1 MARSK
6 TTKKQPKGKNTWP
19 SLGSWRDALT
29 STRPGPP
36 DYWLMAVIGALIV
49 VGLVMLYSA
58 SFVIAAYEREGNSM
72 YYLGRQML
80 WVLIGIVGC
89 LVTLRMDYRFWR
101 RFSVPGMVFAVILLI
116 AVLVLP
122 ASMAEEIG
130 GAKRWFTVGPA
141 HFQPSQLTYLVFVVY
156 IADWLS
162 KRGQRLRQVAYGLVP
177 FATILG
183 LLAGLIILE
192 PDMGTAVIL
201 VVIGAIVFLVA
212 GADLKQFT
220 LAGLLSGGVF
230 LLLARFSSYRWN
242 RIVSFLR
249 PWSDPSGDGYHLVHN
264 QMALGSG
271 GLFGV
276 GLGQGKQKF
285 YWLPQPHT
293 DSIFAIL
300 GEELGLLGCILVMG
314 LFLWI
319 AYRGFTIALRA
330 PDRYG
335 LLMGIGITTW
345 ITFQAFINMAVVTG
359 LLPFSGM
366 TLPFISYGGSSLA
379 FLMTAAGML
388 LNLSCYEKRRHARA
402 DLGRG
407 DWWARLSGVGR
418 RRRPSTG

>member
-1 MARSK
+1 M
-6 TTKKQPKGKNTWP
+6 
-19 SLGSWRDALT
+19 
-29 STRPGPP
+29 
-36 DYWLMAVIGALIV
+36 VI
-49 VGLVMLYSA
+49 
-58 SFVIAAYEREGNSM
+58 
-72 YYLGRQML
+72 
-80 WVLIGIVGC
+80 
-89 LVTLRMDYRFWR
+89 
-101 RFSVPGMVFAVILLI
+101 AVILLI
-116 AVLVLP
+116 GVLVLP
-122 ASMAEEIG
+122 ASVAEEIG
-130 GAKRWFTVGPA
+130 GARRWFTVGPA
-141 HFQPSQLTYLVFVVY
+141 SFQPSQFTYLVFAVY

-183 LLAGLIILE
+183 LLTGLIMLE

-220 LAGLLSGGVF
+220 LAGLLAGGVF

-242 RIVSFLR
+242 RIVSFLH

-271 GLFGV
+271 GFFGV

-300 GEELGLLGCILVMG
+300 GEELGLLGCVVIMG
-314 LFLWI
+314 LFLWV
-319 AYRGFTIALRA
+319 AYRGYTIALRA

-335 LLMGIGITTW
+335 LLLGVGITTW
-345 ITFQAFINMAVVTG
+345 IAFQAFINMAVVSG

-379 FLMTAAGML
+379 FLMTAGGML

-407 DWWARLSGVGR
+407 DWWARLSSVGR
-418 RRRPSTG
+418 RRRPSAR